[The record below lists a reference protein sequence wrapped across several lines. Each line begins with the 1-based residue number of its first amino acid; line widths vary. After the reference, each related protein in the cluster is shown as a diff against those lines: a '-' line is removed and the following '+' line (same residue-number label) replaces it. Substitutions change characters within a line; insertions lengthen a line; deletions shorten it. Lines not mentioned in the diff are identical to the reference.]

1 MRNKR
6 GYLILL
12 FLFIC
17 VNMCFCV
24 SAAETEKD
32 QSDIL
37 QEEIKNKILGEVDFS
52 EINQN
57 LKLLF
62 PDEKICFQ
70 DIVETLMQGNLQ
82 ETGMK
87 ILSYVK
93 DQISYEFRAN
103 KTNLVHIL
111 FIAITAAVFTNFS
124 NALQNKQVGEISF
137 YILYMLLITM
147 SLNSFRIAISGIEE
161 KMENILE
168 FMKVLCPGYLLS
180 VVFAA
185 GSSSALMFYNF
196 ILVLIYLVEIVVFR
210 FLLPIINLYIMIQ
223 VMNYMLEEEVLSEFA
238 ELVKKGI
245 QWSLKSLIGI
255 VIGVNVVQG
264 LLGPAMDTL
273 KKSLMPIIQTALL
286 TFLYKL
292 VAAMIQPISDSRI
305 TGCISSVSEG
315 YELLLQ
321 IIITTMIL
329 FLITIAV
336 VAAAAT

>member
-17 VNMCFCV
+17 VNMCFYV
-24 SAAETEKD
+24 SAAENEKD

-82 ETGMK
+82 ETGIK

-137 YILYMLLITM
+137 IFYIC
-147 SLNSFRIAISGIEE
+147 F
-161 KMENILE
+161 
-168 FMKVLCPGYLLS
+168 
-180 VVFAA
+180 
-185 GSSSALMFYNF
+185 
-196 ILVLIYLVEIVVFR
+196 
-210 FLLPIINLYIMIQ
+210 
-223 VMNYMLEEEVLSEFA
+223 
-238 ELVKKGI
+238 
-245 QWSLKSLIGI
+245 
-255 VIGVNVVQG
+255 
-264 LLGPAMDTL
+264 
-273 KKSLMPIIQTALL
+273 
-286 TFLYKL
+286 
-292 VAAMIQPISDSRI
+292 
-305 TGCISSVSEG
+305 
-315 YELLLQ
+315 
-321 IIITTMIL
+321 
-329 FLITIAV
+329 
-336 VAAAAT
+336 

>member
-137 YILYMLLITM
+137 YILYMLILTG
-147 SLNSFRIAISGIEE
+147 RIAFCILIFYYFIS
-161 KMENILE
+161 N
-168 FMKVLCPGYLLS
+168 
-180 VVFAA
+180 
-185 GSSSALMFYNF
+185 
-196 ILVLIYLVEIVVFR
+196 
-210 FLLPIINLYIMIQ
+210 
-223 VMNYMLEEEVLSEFA
+223 
-238 ELVKKGI
+238 
-245 QWSLKSLIGI
+245 
-255 VIGVNVVQG
+255 
-264 LLGPAMDTL
+264 
-273 KKSLMPIIQTALL
+273 
-286 TFLYKL
+286 
-292 VAAMIQPISDSRI
+292 
-305 TGCISSVSEG
+305 
-315 YELLLQ
+315 
-321 IIITTMIL
+321 
-329 FLITIAV
+329 
-336 VAAAAT
+336 

>member
-17 VNMCFCV
+17 VNMCFYV
-24 SAAETEKD
+24 SAAENEKD

-82 ETGMK
+82 ETGIK

-111 FIAITAAVFTNFS
+111 LLQSQQRYLQIFQMHCKINKWGRLVFI
-124 NALQNKQVGEISF
+124 F
-137 YILYMLLITM
+137 YIC
-147 SLNSFRIAISGIEE
+147 F
-161 KMENILE
+161 
-168 FMKVLCPGYLLS
+168 
-180 VVFAA
+180 
-185 GSSSALMFYNF
+185 
-196 ILVLIYLVEIVVFR
+196 
-210 FLLPIINLYIMIQ
+210 
-223 VMNYMLEEEVLSEFA
+223 
-238 ELVKKGI
+238 
-245 QWSLKSLIGI
+245 
-255 VIGVNVVQG
+255 
-264 LLGPAMDTL
+264 
-273 KKSLMPIIQTALL
+273 
-286 TFLYKL
+286 
-292 VAAMIQPISDSRI
+292 
-305 TGCISSVSEG
+305 
-315 YELLLQ
+315 
-321 IIITTMIL
+321 
-329 FLITIAV
+329 
-336 VAAAAT
+336 

>member
-1 MRNKR
+1 MTNRNYLETDNTCPWYSGSAYVVRDNTGVPFMRNKR

-17 VNMCFCV
+17 VNMCFYV
-24 SAAETEKD
+24 SAAENEKD

-82 ETGMK
+82 ETGIK

-147 SLNSFRIAISGIEE
+147 SLNSFRIAISGIEGKNGKYSGIYE
-161 KMENILE
+161 STLSWVSFVGGVCGGKQQCID
-168 FMKVLCPGYLLS
+168 VLQFYFGADLPGRDSGISL
-180 VVFAA
+180 FASNHKFIHYDSGNELYA
-185 GSSSALMFYNF
+185 G
-196 ILVLIYLVEIVVFR
+196 R
-210 FLLPIINLYIMIQ
+210 
-223 VMNYMLEEEVLSEFA
+223 
-238 ELVKKGI
+238 G
-245 QWSLKSLIGI
+245 GI
-255 VIGVNVVQG
+255 VRIRRAG
-264 LLGPAMDTL
+264 
-273 KKSLMPIIQTALL
+273 KKRNTVEPE
-286 TFLYKL
+286 K
-292 VAAMIQPISDSRI
+292 SDRYCNWSECC
-305 TGCISSVSEG
+305 TGTSGTCDG
-315 YELLLQ
+315 Y
-321 IIITTMIL
+321 T
-329 FLITIAV
+329 
-336 VAAAAT
+336 